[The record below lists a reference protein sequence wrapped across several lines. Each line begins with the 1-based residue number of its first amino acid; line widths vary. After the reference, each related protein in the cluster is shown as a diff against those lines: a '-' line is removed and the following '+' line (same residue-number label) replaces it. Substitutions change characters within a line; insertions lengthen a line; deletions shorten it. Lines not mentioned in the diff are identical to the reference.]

1 MATKSKYVGVT
12 PFGSGWQYRIKM
24 KTPDG
29 KLVDTRIRKDSSGNP
44 FLTARAAFEAKKAHE
59 ARIKGNTS
67 ESTQAP
73 VSPTLKEIYEN
84 YLSTEA
90 KTKAAATLRK
100 QDSMWRNHIEPTLG
114 NKPINDITIVD
125 LNTFLSTLYNRGNSY
140 AYVEGFLKFFYLLFG
155 HAERLEIID
164 PQKHRRMFVT
174 KGTRL
179 TMPKMS
185 QSDYVE
191 EQKGAVCYD
200 DAELKLMEQA
210 FDTEDGNCLLAFHL
224 GLYCGLRISECF
236 GLRWRNVDFNN
247 NTISID
253 RQLQY
258 ENGVWHLA
266 PVKTLKGVRKIY
278 ITSAFKEELWFY
290 YSQQVQYKKD
300 FGVGYRNYER
310 IYDDLDDR
318 WLSSEECD
326 FVNRKRNGEMLTN
339 NSMKYWAKKINP
351 ILSAYAI
358 KIANIKTRA
367 NCGVV
372 SEAKPKEFKYHNLRH
387 TFATRCAAKNM
398 NIQLLMDMMGHQKID
413 TTRKYYIN
421 LGDYGESQARK
432 ILEELYT

>member
-1 MATKSKYVGVT
+1 
-12 PFGSGWQYRIKM
+12 
-24 KTPDG
+24 
-29 KLVDTRIRKDSSGNP
+29 
-44 FLTARAAFEAKKAHE
+44 
-59 ARIKGNTS
+59 
-67 ESTQAP
+67 
-73 VSPTLKEIYEN
+73 
-84 YLSTEA
+84 
-90 KTKAAATLRK
+90 
-100 QDSMWRNHIEPTLG
+100 MWRNHIEPTLG

-164 PQKHRRMFVT
+164 PQKRRRMFVT

-278 ITSAFKEELWFY
+278 ITSAFKT
-290 YSQQVQYKKD
+290 
-300 FGVGYRNYER
+300 
-310 IYDDLDDR
+310 
-318 WLSSEECD
+318 C
-326 FVNRKRNGEMLTN
+326 
-339 NSMKYWAKKINP
+339 
-351 ILSAYAI
+351 
-358 KIANIKTRA
+358 
-367 NCGVV
+367 
-372 SEAKPKEFKYHNLRH
+372 
-387 TFATRCAAKNM
+387 
-398 NIQLLMDMMGHQKID
+398 
-413 TTRKYYIN
+413 
-421 LGDYGESQARK
+421 
-432 ILEELYT
+432 